1 MERTLAVPSNGT
13 KRRLLLVDQDLSDLR
28 HYSRIL
34 EQGGFEVHGLAS
46 CEEGAACLL
55 RENFDLVVVGQEGP
69 EFTARPVVAQAAQT
83 HPIVP
88 VIVLSHYVNWDC
100 VLQALRL
107 GAAGF
112 HRKSLSPSK
121 LAELAI
127 KAIRPRSVEAEVA

>member
-13 KRRLLLVDQDLSDLR
+13 KRRLLLVDQNFSGLR

-34 EQGGFEVHGLAS
+34 EQGGFEVNGLAS

-55 RENFDLVVVGQEGP
+55 RENFDLVVVVQEGP
-69 EFTARPVVAQAAQT
+69 DFTARPVVAQAAQT
-83 HPIVP
+83 DPRVP
-88 VIVLSHYVNWDC
+88 VLVLSHYVNWDC

-121 LAELAI
+121 LSELAN
-127 KAIRPRSVEAEVA
+127 KAIRPHSVEAEVS